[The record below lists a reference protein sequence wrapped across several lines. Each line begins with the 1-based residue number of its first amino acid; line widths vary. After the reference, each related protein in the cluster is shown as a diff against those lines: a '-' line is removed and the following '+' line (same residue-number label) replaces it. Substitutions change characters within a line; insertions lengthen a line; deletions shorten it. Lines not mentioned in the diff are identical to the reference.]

1 MEDRAIRAV
10 RADVT
15 LLGGRGSHSRALE
28 AMVVE
33 WRPFDAAHLKKKT
46 SDTMNFWLTNEEW
59 SGIR

>member
-1 MEDRAIRAV
+1 MEYRAIRAV

-33 WRPFDAAHLKKKT
+33 WRPFDAAHFEKKT
-46 SDTMNFWLTNEEW
+46 SYAMNL
-59 SGIR
+59 